1 MGDLEFTMFGS
12 HDWNSGLNRYTMHYV
27 RVNPPTCYKCAS
39 CGLFGDFMDF
49 TMQTCDGRIMD
60 GFGGWDNAWDERGW
74 TWEKTFYKEH
84 CPVPPPDATTT
95 TAGPNATPSPVYIP
109 PTDPPYEDPCMD
121 HDSHHYKESERHC
134 EEGRNRDDVNTCCE
148 NIGGTFCDD
157 LMTNC
162 PFDACILSNGDV
174 DLIDDQVD
182 DILIQPVLKECDDL
196 VIDSSDYVRETSQPT
211 HKPTAKPTQVG
222 IVTDAPTPEPTR
234 SPVTNRPTHKPTNR
248 PTTATPTRRPT
259 TAEPTMKPT
268 DEPTTAEPT
277 RRPTHRPTTSGPT
290 LKPTQ
295 RPTTADPTKRP
306 TDRITVDPTAA
317 QTDKPTRRPTSAT
330 YLTPEPT
337 TANPTERPTE
347 DQSGWGTPMPTKK
360 APKTKAPKPTKAPK
374 TKKPKPTKAPKTKAP
389 KPTKA
394 PKTKAP
400 KTSKPT
406 KAPKKTKKPTRD
418 KSTYLTPEPTVA
430 SGWGAPNPSM
440 RGDNNKREEIL
451 AVDVN
456 GVTETSL
463 TGYSMQTEI
472 AGIISI
478 GLVLLIV
485 AYSMLCKANKNEQY
499 IAIEEQQVV

>member
-1 MGDLEFTMFGS
+1 
-12 HDWNSGLNRYTMHYV
+12 
-27 RVNPPTCYKCAS
+27 
-39 CGLFGDFMDF
+39 MDF
-49 TMQTCDGRIMD
+49 TMQTCDGRVVVA
-60 GFGGWDNAWDERGW
+60 FGGWDNAWDERGW

-109 PTDPPYEDPCMD
+109 PTDPPYEDPCLD
-121 HDSHHYKESERHC
+121 HDSHHYKESERLC

-222 IVTDAPTPEPTR
+222 INTDAPTHEPTR

-248 PTTATPTRRPT
+248 PTTNKPTHRPT
-259 TAEPTMKPT
+259 TSEPTNKPTHRPTTSEPTKKPT
-268 DEPTTAEPT
+268 DEPTTAMPT
-277 RRPTHRPTTSGPT
+277 RRPTHRPTTSEPT
-290 LKPTQ
+290 LKPTH

-317 QTDKPTRRPTSAT
+317 QTDKPTRRPTSGTYLTPEPSRT

-337 TANPTERPTE
+337 KKPTMKPTD
-347 DQSGWGTPMPTKK
+347 DQSGWGEPMPTTK
-360 APKTKAPKPTKAPK
+360 APKTKAPKPMPTTKAPK
-374 TKKPKPTKAPKTKAP
+374 TKAPKTKAP

-400 KTSKPT
+400 K
-406 KAPKKTKKPTRD
+406 
-418 KSTYLTPEPTVA
+418 
-430 SGWGAPNPSM
+430 
-440 RGDNNKREEIL
+440 
-451 AVDVN
+451 
-456 GVTETSL
+456 
-463 TGYSMQTEI
+463 
-472 AGIISI
+472 
-478 GLVLLIV
+478 
-485 AYSMLCKANKNEQY
+485 
-499 IAIEEQQVV
+499 

>member
-1 MGDLEFTMFGS
+1 
-12 HDWNSGLNRYTMHYV
+12 MHYV

-74 TWEKTFYKEH
+74 TWEKTFYNEH

-95 TAGPNATPSPVYIP
+95 TEGPNATPSPVYIP

-162 PFDACILSNGDV
+162 PFDACILSNGDE

-259 TAEPTMKPT
+259 TANPTMKPT
-268 DEPTTAEPT
+268 HRPTTAEPTNKPTQRPTTAEPTRKPTHRPTTAEPT
-277 RRPTHRPTTSGPT
+277 RRPTDATPHPTHRIT
-290 LKPTQ
+290 LD
-295 RPTTADPTKRP
+295 PTTA
-306 TDRITVDPTAA
+306 
-317 QTDKPTRRPTSAT
+317 KPTRRPTSGTYLTPEPSRT

-406 KAPKKTKKPTRD
+406 RD
-418 KSTYLTPEPTVA
+418 KS
-430 SGWGAPNPSM
+430 
-440 RGDNNKREEIL
+440 
-451 AVDVN
+451 
-456 GVTETSL
+456 
-463 TGYSMQTEI
+463 
-472 AGIISI
+472 
-478 GLVLLIV
+478 
-485 AYSMLCKANKNEQY
+485 
-499 IAIEEQQVV
+499 